1 MTKKTYYFKFLP
13 PLSER
18 TVKGGFM
25 KQRPFIYWSLY
36 FFSGLIILSLM
47 NPLFSSR
54 APAVDPIVGLSI
66 DEEMIVQSNKVKGF
80 NFRSS
85 HLKVLDK
92 STDKAFVKN
101 IIQIFSLL
109 FLLSLPFV
117 LWNRILITSKD
128 GSKKPNLTLIKGGKE
143 SIGQKEE
150 SPESD
155 REDDNKDDGDD
166 DKKNAA

>member
-1 MTKKTYYFKFLP
+1 
-13 PLSER
+13 
-18 TVKGGFM
+18 M
-25 KQRPFIYWSLY
+25 KQRPFIYWCLY
-36 FFSGLIILSLM
+36 FFSGLIILSLV

-80 NFRSS
+80 DFRSN
-85 HLKVLDK
+85 HLKILSKGADQ
-92 STDKAFVKN
+92 AFVKN

-117 LWNRILITSKD
+117 LWNRILITSSKEV
-128 GSKKPNLTLIKGGKE
+128 SKKPNLRLIKGGNKNI
-143 SIGQKEE
+143 SQKDKVNE
-150 SPESD
+150 D
-155 REDDNKDDGDD
+155 DGEDDNRDDEDNEDD